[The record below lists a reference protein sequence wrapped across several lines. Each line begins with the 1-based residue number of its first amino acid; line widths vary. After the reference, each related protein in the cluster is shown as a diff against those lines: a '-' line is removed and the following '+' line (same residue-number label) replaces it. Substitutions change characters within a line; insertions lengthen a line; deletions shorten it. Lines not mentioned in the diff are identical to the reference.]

1 MIKKYLAA
9 YNCCA
14 IRAVFGV
21 QNAFS
26 VSSRL
31 RPFRSEEKVKTMKTS
46 VFLRLLLLIAGL
58 LAGASLAS
66 AQSQIIL
73 GGGSQGVTFDA
84 TSATSAQVTFGNCN
98 GSNCSLS
105 GLGVVTNAR
114 GWAVSLGSWS
124 LVLNSGNPLSVSNTG
139 AFNGS
144 PTGTFTFKGGLGM
157 TGTIGGTFTITSVG
171 GSANPQFNLTVT
183 NLTGTGSLASLFP
196 QGSSADL
203 NYMLSQL
210 LCSSSVNGGCTFQ
223 NLFNHDGVTAWA
235 GGTYGRL
242 TPAPEP
248 TAAFLLGT

>member
-1 MIKKYLAA
+1 
-9 YNCCA
+9 
-14 IRAVFGV
+14 
-21 QNAFS
+21 
-26 VSSRL
+26 
-31 RPFRSEEKVKTMKTS
+31 MKNNL
-46 VFLRLLLLIAGL
+46 FLRLLLLSGSL
-58 LAGASLAS
+58 LAGTAVAA

-98 GSNCSLS
+98 GSNCSMS
-105 GLGVVTNAR
+105 GLGVITNPQ

-124 LVLNSGNPLSVSNTG
+124 LVLNSGSPLSVSNTG
-139 AFNGS
+139 SFNGS
-144 PTGTFTFKGGLGM
+144 PTGTFSFKGGLGM
-157 TGTIGGTFTITSVG
+157 TGTIGGNFTITSVG
-171 GSANPQFNLTVT
+171 GSSKPQFNLTVS

-203 NYMLSQL
+203 SYMLSQL
-210 LCSSSVNGGCTFQ
+210 LCSSSVSGGCTFQ

-248 TAAFLLGT
+248 AAAFLLGTGLFGLALLLRRRHKVTHTAM